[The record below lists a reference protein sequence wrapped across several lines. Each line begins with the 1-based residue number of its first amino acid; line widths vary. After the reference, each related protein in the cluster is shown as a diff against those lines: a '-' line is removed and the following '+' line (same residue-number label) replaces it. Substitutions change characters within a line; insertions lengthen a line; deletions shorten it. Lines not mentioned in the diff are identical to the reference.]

1 MIDRDMVSKAEV
13 LDIYAE
19 LYDEFDDA
27 PGIIKVLHK
36 VCDKLKRL
44 QPQEPVVSPTI
55 GGWISVKERLPEKN
69 QIVIASDGEHTW
81 DVGMYKSL
89 CGKPSMWNWKKN
101 TVKTVLWWM
110 PKDGALPE
118 PPKT

>member
-1 MIDRDMVSKAEV
+1 MAKFNLEESIKRGVEKALSKPICNGLSV
-13 LDIYAE
+13 LDWAKI
-19 LYDEFDDA
+19 
-27 PGIIKVLHK
+27 GMN
-36 VCDKLKRL
+36 
-44 QPQEPVVSPTI
+44 SPR
-55 GGWISVKERLPEKN
+55 WISVKDRLPEKN

-118 PPKT
+118 PPEEVNQ

>member
-1 MIDRDMVSKAEV
+1 MIDMDMVSKDEV

-27 PGIIKVLHK
+27 PGIIKVLHQ
-36 VCDKLKRL
+36 VYDKLNRL
-44 QPQEPVVSPTI
+44 QLQEPVASPI
-55 GGWISVKERLPEKN
+55 VGDWISVNKRPPKKN
-69 QIVIASDGEHTW
+69 QIVIVSDGEHIW
-81 DVGMYKSL
+81 DVGMYKGL
-89 CGKPSMWNWKKN
+89 CGKPSNWNWKKN

-118 PPKT
+118 PPR